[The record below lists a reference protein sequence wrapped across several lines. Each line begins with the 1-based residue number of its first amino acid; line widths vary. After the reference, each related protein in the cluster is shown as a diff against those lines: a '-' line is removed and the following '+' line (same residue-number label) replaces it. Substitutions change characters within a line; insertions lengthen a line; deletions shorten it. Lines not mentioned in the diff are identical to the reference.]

1 MRRRDYLRTTA
12 EWQRRLQRHEATIRA
27 KWGDQVYEDY
37 DRYLGTC
44 VRGFTNHWSGDVQMK
59 LRRI

>member
-1 MRRRDYLRTTA
+1 MDWVRR
-12 EWQRRLQRHEATIRA
+12 QSPGVSHRLQIHEAEIRE

-44 VRGFTNHWSGDVQMK
+44 VRAFDRHWSGDVQMK